1 MALVASPKQKRDYFD
16 ERVQKQKDAYK
27 KREASKKEEAQLRE
41 AERKDRQ
48 AKEEKRRLAR
58 RKSEERLQTRK
69 MASLE
74 ASLAARRKT
83 QQRPATR
90 RGAESYM
97 QDFLEKRGYTR
108 EQLKQARE
116 SREQGK
122 RVMARSAHADTR
134 NTHNLHGT
142 RNTRDTHTAHSN
154 RAVKE
159 RKDMSWDF
167 SEFLTTVKH
176 RPAGLAPKTYGTE
189 RQSLIL
195 DTLTTKPIGT
205 KGMTVISS
213 WPHEG
218 KAMIAARE
226 IERAAIKQLGINGK
240 SRVFRASIINPPEAG
255 NPWIESAKRRK
266 AAIIIVDGL
275 MPNSSNLKKEKVRDL
290 IKSFPKVPVVI
301 LTCAKDPVAFAHACF
316 GIKPDNVVMLSRAKD
331 TSEF

>member
-1 MALVASPKQKRDYFD
+1 MA
-16 ERVQKQKDAYK
+16 
-27 KREASKKEEAQLRE
+27 
-41 AERKDRQ
+41 
-48 AKEEKRRLAR
+48 
-58 RKSEERLQTRK
+58 
-69 MASLE
+69 
-74 ASLAARRKT
+74 
-83 QQRPATR
+83 
-90 RGAESYM
+90 
-97 QDFLEKRGYTR
+97 
-108 EQLKQARE
+108 
-116 SREQGK
+116 
-122 RVMARSAHADTR
+122 
-134 NTHNLHGT
+134 
-142 RNTRDTHTAHSN
+142 
-154 RAVKE
+154 
-159 RKDMSWDF
+159 WDF

-205 KGMTVISS
+205 KGLTIISS

-218 KAMIAARE
+218 KAMMAARE

-240 SRVFRASIINPPEAG
+240 SRVFRASVINPPEAG
-255 NPWIESAKRRK
+255 NPWIDAAKRRK

-301 LTCAKDPVAFAHACF
+301 LTCAKDPIAFAHSCF